1 MDWDLAGRLALSAF
15 LSGVIG
21 LERAWRG
28 KPAGLRTH
36 LLVGMGSTLIMLVS
50 IHMTTLAPGLPVDP
64 SRIASNV
71 VAGLGFLGAGT
82 IMHSKGSVQGLTTA
96 ASLWATGAIGL
107 AVGCGYYSAAIY
119 AWIGMGIALHG
130 LDRFERE
137 FIDHLGPQL
146 KRWMRRRRP
155 GDD

>member
-1 MDWDLAGRLALSAF
+1 MTFDAVLAGQLFLSAF

-50 IHMTTLAPGLPVDP
+50 IHMTTLVPGAPVDP

-82 IMHSKGSVQGLTTA
+82 IIHSGADIQGLTTA

-130 LDRFERE
+130 LDRIEKYLVQRAGPRLKAWLKGLRE
-137 FIDHLGPQL
+137 D
-146 KRWMRRRRP
+146 
-155 GDD
+155 